1 MSKRS
6 YNRKRLILFLLAATF
21 FVAVL
26 ATASIFFATGISNGY
41 PFLVYIYVFLLPLS
55 GGLTLSTLQMYLR
68 RNQMLNTLRS
78 ENSYQLGLDNYFYNY
93 TMFSER
99 VKSLRRHHKN
109 EKGYI
114 IAFTSTNIIGVTQ
127 LSQSTRELNGY
138 ISDYIRNELSE
149 SKTIN
154 KNSYAYCYYRN
165 VFIIYSF
172 MNLED
177 THALIELVRKGIYSI
192 VDTHE
197 LRVFVQPHFGVAEVS
212 NTISLIVGVDN
223 AMYARNM
230 DERNFEELTFYKDDS
245 RIEATTDDIVELSE
259 ALQNGEFV
267 VYYQPKFNLKKK
279 KFVGGEALV
288 RWNSKKYGLLSP
300 IKFLKKMEQG
310 GLIHEL
316 DTYVLKQVIKDLEGV
331 KRSGRELLP
340 VSVNFSLYEFYS
352 TAFLKELTE
361 IIDRSAIAPELIEIE
376 ITETTTQANTFM
388 ATSILNRLRS
398 KGYRILMDDF
408 GSGFSNIAQL
418 NSLPFDAIKI
428 DKSLIDGVNSDS
440 KTKDIVKF
448 LIALC
453 KTNDLE
459 VIAEGVDS
467 KEKITILEKMNCDVI
482 QGYYYAEPM
491 PLNEYLDFLNNN
503 QFEKRGGEQ

>member
-1 MSKRS
+1 M
-6 YNRKRLILFLLAATF
+6 
-21 FVAVL
+21 AVL
-26 ATASIFFATGISNGY
+26 VTASIFFATGISIKY

-55 GGLTLSTLQMYLR
+55 GGLTLSTLQIYLR

-99 VKSLRRHHKN
+99 VKTLRRHHKN

-154 KNSYAYCYYRN
+154 KNSYAYCYYR
-165 VFIIYSF
+165 
-172 MNLED
+172 
-177 THALIELVRKGIYSI
+177 K
-192 VDTHE
+192 
-197 LRVFVQPHFGVAEVS
+197 FVQPHFGVAEVS

-279 KFVGGEALV
+279 KFVGSEALV

-331 KRSGRELLP
+331 KRSGREPLP

-453 KTNDLE
+453 KTNGLE